1 MTMQK
6 AILTGR
12 RGPSAGVRLATIL
25 QINSSVEITSVNE
38 GLAMSRDATAPFT
51 PKPLSKELSL
61 AEDETC
67 KTIQLAQDLIR
78 VLDAESEEHMSHVSA
93 ADKQGRTEEAS
104 G

>member
-1 MTMQK
+1 M
-6 AILTGR
+6 
-12 RGPSAGVRLATIL
+12 ATIL

-38 GLAMSRDATAPFT
+38 GLGMSRDTNTPSS
-51 PKPLSKELSL
+51 PKPLSKRLSL
-61 AEDETC
+61 ADDETC

-78 VLDAESEEHMSHVSA
+78 ALDAESEEHMSHISA